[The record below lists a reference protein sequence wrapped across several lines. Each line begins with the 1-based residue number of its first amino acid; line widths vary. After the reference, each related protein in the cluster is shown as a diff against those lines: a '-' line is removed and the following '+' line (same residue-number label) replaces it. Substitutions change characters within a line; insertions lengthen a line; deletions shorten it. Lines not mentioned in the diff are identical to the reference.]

1 MKTVFFSGRTVKRLV
16 NIMFIVPLLMINIA
30 FFFIPFVK
38 SIYMSLFDWK
48 LLGDKTFVGLTNYV
62 QALHNP
68 KFISSLVFT
77 GKYALLVTPM
87 LFIVAFVM
95 ALLVNHSFRGVSVF
109 RAIYFL
115 PVVISMTACAD
126 IWLWIYN
133 ELYGVLNHVLLSIGL
148 ISSPVAW
155 MQEARISLPA
165 ICVMIT
171 WKMSGFTMLMLL
183 AAFQAIDDQIYEAA
197 NIDGA
202 SAVQK
207 FAWITLPIIR
217 PTIGLSMVISV
228 IGSVLAF
235 EQFRIMTKGGP
246 SSSTQTTV
254 FYIYETSFKNF
265 KFGYGAAMSMI
276 LLAILAVLSYFQFA
290 VMKDPSE

>member
-1 MKTVFFSGRTVKRLV
+1 MGRTRKRIL
-16 NIMFIVPLLMINIA
+16 NILFIVPLLAINIT
-30 FFFIPFVK
+30 FFLIPFIK
-38 SIYMSLFDWK
+38 SMYMSLFDWK
-48 LLGDKTFVGLTNYV
+48 LLGNKTFVGLYNYL
-62 QALHNP
+62 QAFQNP
-68 KFISSLVFT
+68 KFTSSLIFT
-77 GKYALLVTPM
+77 AKYALLVTPM
-87 LFIVAFVM
+87 LFVTAFAM
-95 ALLVNHSFRGVSVF
+95 ALLVNHSFRGVSIF
-109 RAIYFL
+109 RTIYFL

-133 ELYGVLNHVLLSIGL
+133 ELHGVLNYVLMGLGL
-148 ISSPVAW
+148 ISSPIAW
-155 MQEARISLPA
+155 MQDASSSLPA

-183 AAFQAIDDQIYEAA
+183 AAFQAIDDQIYKAA

-207 FAWITLPIIR
+207 FFFITLPNIR

-246 SSSTQTTV
+246 SSSTQTAV
-254 FYIYETSFKNF
+254 YYIYETSFKNF

-276 LLAILAVLSYFQFA
+276 LLVILAMLSYLQFA
-290 VMKDPSE
+290 VMKDPTE